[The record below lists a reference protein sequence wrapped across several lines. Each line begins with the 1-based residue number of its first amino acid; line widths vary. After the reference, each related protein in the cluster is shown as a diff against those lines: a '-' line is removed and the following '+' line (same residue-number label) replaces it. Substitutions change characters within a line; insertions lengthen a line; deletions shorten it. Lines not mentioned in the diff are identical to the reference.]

1 MSNHTK
7 PTLYLGSNV
16 TIRENIFDFGNSSA
30 ITAQTPQNNYDVANK
45 MYVDDIIDIER
56 KRINNIESGIDIN
69 LQKLKDLK
77 AWLDTLNNND
87 ITSTIIDMGIDITQ
101 LKSDINKEEIDR
113 KKAIDSILVAIA
125 GETNDRTLSN
135 NEISK
140 RIDTIKSVYDKYIYD
155 NNTRSANIEGDIL
168 NEIETRIAAD
178 NVIKENILRLQNLM
192 VVDINIAKTDA
203 KRYAMNLNNN
213 EIIARTDA
221 DLALSAKIETE
232 TTDRKN
238 SDSTLQ
244 DNIDAEET
252 ARINKDNQLEN
263 KITELTSILDKL
275 KTDTTVTLSTYAAKI
290 NYLYLAFYNRSMDE
304 AIGIDQNNNII
315 FQYGPSII

>member
-1 MSNHTK
+1 MSNHSK
-7 PTLYLGSNV
+7 PTLYLGSNI
-16 TIRENIFDFGNSSA
+16 TIKENIFDFGNSSA
-30 ITAQTPQNNYDVANK
+30 TTSQTPQNNNDLANK
-45 MYVDDIIDIER
+45 MYIDEKIDIER
-56 KRINNIESGIDIN
+56 QRIDNIESGIDIN

-77 AWLDTLNNND
+77 VWLDTLNNAD

-101 LKSDINKEEIDR
+101 LKSNLNKEEIDR

-125 GETNDRTLSN
+125 GESNDRTLSD

-155 NNTRSANIEGDIL
+155 NNSRSANIEGDIL

-192 VVDINIAKTDA
+192 VVDINTAKTDA
-203 KRYAMNLNNN
+203 KKYAMTLNNN
-213 EIIARTDA
+213 EIIARTEA
-221 DLALSAKIETE
+221 DLTLNVKIETE

-252 ARINKDNQLEN
+252 DRINKDNQLEN
-263 KITELTSILDKL
+263 KITELNSILDKL
-275 KTDTTVTLSTYAAKI
+275 KTDTTVTLSTYATKI
-290 NYLYLAFYNRSMDE
+290 NYLYLAFYNRSMNE
-304 AIGIDQNNNII
+304 AVGIDANNKII